1 MIDMNSR
8 KCFKGTGVS
17 EGYGIGKAVVIKE
30 VNLDYSDAVYSG
42 ADNECARLDSAVNAY
57 TEATKALVEDLKSR
71 AGEKNAE
78 ILEGHLVM
86 LADPFMIGQMKE
98 AVSSGSVAE
107 EAVDTVTTMF
117 HQIFSAAPDELT
129 RQRATDVND
138 IKNSLLKILLGKE
151 ETDISSVEKGSVL
164 VACDFTPSMT
174 SQINPENVEAIIGEV
189 GGVTSHSAII
199 ARAMGIPCV
208 LGIKNA
214 ESAFENGESVVV
226 DAVKGEVI
234 TDPSEEDLA
243 KYKKL
248 KEQEQQERLMLREYI
263 NKPTVTK
270 NGIKKAVYANIA
282 KAEDVHNAVVNGAE
296 GIGLFRTEFL
306 YMDRTEAPSENEQFE
321 AYSTVAKA
329 MGGKEVIIR
338 TLDVGGDKNI
348 DYLQIEKEEN
358 PFLGLRAI
366 RYCLKNTELFKVQL
380 KALLRAACYGNIK
393 IMLPLVCSVDEVIK
407 TKELLEECKA
417 ELKEQGV
424 QYKDDM
430 SVGIMVETPAAVF
443 CADELAKVADFFSI
457 GTNDLTGYTMAAD
470 RGNREISYLY
480 DAKNPAVLKAIEIT
494 IKSAVNA
501 HIPVGMCG
509 EAAADPEMIP
519 KLVEWGLDE
528 FSVSSSRILKTRK
541 IICEYE

>member
-1 MIDMNSR
+1 MNSR

-57 TEATKALVEDLKSR
+57 TEATKTLVEDLKSR

-98 AVSSGSVAE
+98 AISSGSVAE
-107 EAVDTVTTMF
+107 AAVDTVTTMF

-226 DAVKGEVI
+226 DAVKGEII
-234 TDPSEEDLA
+234 TNPSEEDLA
-243 KYKKL
+243 KYEKL

-407 TKELLEECKA
+407 AKELLEECKA

>member
-1 MIDMNSR
+1 MNSR

-57 TEATKALVEDLKSR
+57 TEATKALVEELKSR

-98 AVSSGSVAE
+98 AISSGSVAE
-107 EAVDTVTTMF
+107 AAVDTVTTMF

-243 KYKKL
+243 KYEKL

-407 TKELLEECKA
+407 AKELLEECKA

>member
-1 MIDMNSR
+1 MNSR

-98 AVSSGSVAE
+98 AISSGSVAE
-107 EAVDTVTTMF
+107 AAVDTVTTMF

-214 ESAFENGESVVV
+214 ESTFENGESVVV

-234 TDPSEEDLA
+234 TNPSEEDLA
-243 KYKKL
+243 KYEKL

-407 TKELLEECKA
+407 AKELLEECKA

>member
-1 MIDMNSR
+1 MNSR

-98 AVSSGSVAE
+98 AISSGSVAE
-107 EAVDTVTTMF
+107 AAVDTVTTMF

-226 DAVKGEVI
+226 DAVKGEII
-234 TDPSEEDLA
+234 TNPSEEDLA

-407 TKELLEECKA
+407 AKELLEECKA

-509 EAAADPEMIP
+509 EAAADPDMIP

>member
-1 MIDMNSR
+1 MNSR

-57 TEATKALVEDLKSR
+57 TEATKALVEELKSR

-98 AVSSGSVAE
+98 AISSGSVAE
-107 EAVDTVTTMF
+107 AAVDTVTTMF

-164 VACDFTPSMT
+164 IACDFTPSMT

-226 DAVKGEVI
+226 DAVKGEII
-234 TDPSEEDLA
+234 TNPSEEDLA
-243 KYKKL
+243 KYEKL

-306 YMDRTEAPSENEQFE
+306 YMDRIEAPSENEQFE

-407 TKELLEECKA
+407 AKELLEECKA

-480 DAKNPAVLKAIEIT
+480 DTKNPAVLKAIEIT

-509 EAAADPEMIP
+509 EAAADPDMIP

>member
-1 MIDMNSR
+1 MNSR

-98 AVSSGSVAE
+98 AISSGSVAE
-107 EAVDTVTTMF
+107 AAVDTVTTMF

-226 DAVKGEVI
+226 DAVKGEII
-234 TDPSEEDLA
+234 TNPSEEDLA
-243 KYKKL
+243 KYEKL

-407 TKELLEECKA
+407 AKELLEECKA

-430 SVGIMVETPAAVF
+430 SGGIMVETPAAVF